1 MSSRNFADVIPSLD
15 PTTAPPDMQSRYGSV
30 SQMGKLRGYLTA
42 HSTLLEER
50 AGLCV
55 LFLTVLVDSLTMGK
69 AVSQDSDFTP

>member
-1 MSSRNFADVIPSLD
+1 MSFPHIPQICKVD
-15 PTTAPPDMQSRYGSV
+15 IGSV

-42 HSTLLEER
+42 HSTLLEKR

-69 AVSQDSDFTP
+69 AVSHDSDFIP